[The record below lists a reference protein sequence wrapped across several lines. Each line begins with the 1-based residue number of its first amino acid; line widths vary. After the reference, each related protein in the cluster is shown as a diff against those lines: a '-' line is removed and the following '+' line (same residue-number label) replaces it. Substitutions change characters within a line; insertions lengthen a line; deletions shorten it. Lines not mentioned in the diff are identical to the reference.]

1 MIPESKI
8 FQCVVIAPSGKQ
20 LDCKTTSVIF
30 PAYDGQVGIWHNHMP
45 MLCEL
50 GLGIMEVK
58 SIVSEEDELQEEIFL
73 VIDGGFALACS
84 NLLKVVAYDAVCP
97 RYMKLERIE
106 HTLEK
111 IQKKLAGKAYAAQ
124 ERMHHIKKAALL
136 EKLIQMHK
144 TMTSK
149 SG

>member
-1 MIPESKI
+1 
-8 FQCVVIAPSGKQ
+8 VIAPSGKQ
-20 LDCKTTSVIF
+20 LDCKTTSVVF
-30 PAYDGQVGIWHNHMP
+30 PAYDGKVGIWHNHMP

-58 SIVSEEDELQEEIFL
+58 SIVSEEDELLEDIFL
-73 VIDGGFALACS
+73 LIDGGFTLVCS

-97 RYMKLERIE
+97 KYMKLERIE
-106 HTLEK
+106 HILER

-124 ERMHHIKKAALL
+124 ERMHHIKKAAFL
-136 EKLIQMHK
+136 EKLIGMHK
-144 TMTSK
+144 TTTRE

>member
-1 MIPESKI
+1 
-8 FQCVVIAPSGKQ
+8 
-20 LDCKTTSVIF
+20 
-30 PAYDGQVGIWHNHMP
+30 MP

-50 GLGIMEVK
+50 GLGIMEVR

-84 NLLKVVAYDAVCP
+84 NLLKVIAYDAVCP

-144 TMTSK
+144 TMTHK